1 MRPFS
6 SFRDDELVILLTEG
20 DDVAFCEIYERYWLK
35 LYNESHKRLKNEELC
50 ADIIQ
55 DVFADLWLNREDRK
69 IENLAA
75 YLCTAVRYRVFTSYK
90 KEKNIDAFT
99 EPIEFMV
106 ASASDPGSIFF
117 EKEIRECIE
126 IWLNMQPEK
135 RKQVFTMKFS
145 QDLSTREISEI
156 LHVSQKTV
164 QNQFTTSLKLLRA
177 HLGKIISLIILY
189 SIFF

>member
-1 MRPFS
+1 MRLLNL
-6 SFRDDELVILLTEG
+6 FRDDELVILLGEN
-20 DDVAFCEIYERYWLK
+20 DDAAFSEIYERYWLK
-35 LYNESHKRLKNEELC
+35 LYNESYKRLKDKDLC

-55 DVFADLWLNREDRK
+55 DVFADLWLNREERK

-75 YLCTAVRYRVFTSYK
+75 YLFTAVRYRIFALYK
-90 KEKNIDAFT
+90 KEKNIGAFV

-106 ASASDPGSIFF
+106 VCASDPDSIFF

-126 IWLNMQPEK
+126 LWLSVQPEK
-135 RKQVFTMKFS
+135 RKQVFVMKFS

-164 QNQFTTSLKLLRA
+164 QNQFTTSIRLLRV
-177 HLGKIISLIILY
+177 HLGKLISFML
-189 SIFF
+189 

>member
-1 MRPFS
+1 MRLLNS
-6 SFRDDELVILLTEG
+6 YRDDELVTLLTQG
-20 DDVAFCEIYERYWLK
+20 DEAAFSEIYERYWLK
-35 LYNESHKRLKNEELC
+35 LYNESHKRLKDKELC

-75 YLCTAVRYRVFTSYK
+75 YLCTAVRYRVFSLYK
-90 KEKNIDAFT
+90 KEKNMGRFV
-99 EPIEFMV
+99 EPIEFIV
-106 ASASDPGSIFF
+106 ASASDPASIFF
-117 EKEIRECIE
+117 EKEIRGCIE

-135 RKQVFTMKFS
+135 RKQVFIMKFG

-164 QNQFTTSLKLLRA
+164 QNQFTTSLRLLRV
-177 HLGKIISLIILY
+177 HLGKIISLLL
-189 SIFF
+189 